1 MKNIPQRLSDIREL
15 LAQHKLEA
23 YIVPSNDPHF
33 SEYVA
38 DRWKCREWLSGFN
51 GSAGTLLVTTTSAAL
66 WTDSR
71 YFIQA
76 EEQLKGS
83 GIELMRMGL
92 PGVPSIEQYIKD
104 TLESGSVVGVDGRLF
119 SVSEFERLS
128 EAIAPNKLKIAGD
141 LVNPIWSDRPEMPQ
155 SKAFLV
161 PENVSGMSTANKLQ
175 QLIKAAHLHKNHI
188 MLLSA
193 LDEVAWLF
201 NIRGADIAYN
211 PLALAYGAVCYD
223 KAFLFIDTSK
233 LSAEEVKNLEA
244 SGVQVKAYTDFEAFV
259 ERIDITQNVIINP
272 RKTNILIRQK
282 LQQRSVNIVEDRDAN
297 GTATSLKA
305 VKNEVE
311 IAGFRHAMELDGVA
325 LVRFYMWL
333 EENLGKEP
341 ITELSIAE
349 KQRELRAMSDEFV
362 GESFGTIAGY
372 KANGALPH
380 YSATEAS
387 NAEVKSEG
395 FLLIDSGGQ
404 YKTGTTDITRTVHLS
419 TPTQQEKIDYTLV
432 LKGHIALAMA
442 VFPAGTRG
450 SQLDIL
456 ARGPMMQHC
465 INYGHG
471 TGHGVGHFL
480 NVHEGPQS
488 IRIQENPVTLKPG
501 MVTSNEPALYRPGQY
516 GIRTENLILCV
527 PYVTNEFGAFE
538 RFETITLCPIDTTPV
553 EKSMLSTEEVAWLN
567 SYHTMVFERLSTYLN
582 DKEKAWLKVKTQAI

>member
-1 MKNIPQRLSDIREL
+1 MKNIPQRLSDIRSL
-15 LAQHKLEA
+15 MAQHKLEA

-38 DRWKCREWLSGFN
+38 DRWKCREWLSGFT
-51 GSAGTLLVTTTSAAL
+51 GSAGTLVVTTTSAAL

-83 GIELMRMGL
+83 GIELMRMGM

-104 TLESGSVVGVDGRLF
+104 TLEAGSAVGVDGRLF

-128 EAIAPNKLKIAGD
+128 GGIAPSRLKVAGD
-141 LVNPIWSDRPEMPQ
+141 LINPIWSDRPEIPKE
-155 SKAFLV
+155 KAFLL
-161 PENVSGMSTANKLQ
+161 PENVSGMSTASKLQ
-175 QLIKAAHLHKNHI
+175 QLVKSAHIHKDDI

-211 PLALAYGAVCYD
+211 PLALAYAAVYFD
-223 KAFLFIDTSK
+223 KAVLFVDVEK
-233 LSAEEVKNLEA
+233 LSEDDQKALTG
-244 SGVQVKAYTDFEAFV
+244 SGVHARPYEEFEAFV
-259 ERIDITQNVIINP
+259 ERIDITRNVIINP
-272 RKTNILIRQK
+272 RKTNILVRQK
-282 LQQRSVNIVEDRDAN
+282 LQQRSVNIVEDIDSN
-297 GTATSLKA
+297 GTVTSLKA

-311 IAGFRHAMELDGVA
+311 AAGFRHAMELDGVA
-325 LVRFYMWL
+325 LVRFYIWL
-333 EENLGKEP
+333 EENLGKET
-341 ITELSIAE
+341 ITELSIAD
-349 KQRELRAMSDEFV
+349 KQRELRAMSDEFM

-372 KANGALPH
+372 RCNGALPH

-387 NAEVKSEG
+387 NAEVKREG

-404 YKTGTTDITRTVHLS
+404 YRTGTTDITRTVHLS

-442 VFPAGTRG
+442 VFPSGTRG

-488 IRIQENPVTLKPG
+488 IRMQENPVTLKPG
-501 MVTSNEPALYRPGQY
+501 MVTSNEPALYRPGLY
-516 GIRTENLILCV
+516 GIRTENLILCE
-527 PYVTNEFGAFE
+527 PYITNEFGSFE
-538 RFETITLCPIDTTPV
+538 RFETITLCPIDTTPI
-553 EKSMLSTEEVAWLN
+553 EKSMLSADEVAWLN
-567 SYHTMVFERLSTYLN
+567 GYHQTVFEKLSPYLN
-582 DKEKAWLKVKTQAI
+582 EKETAWIKVKTAAI

>member
-1 MKNIPQRLSDIREL
+1 M
-15 LAQHKLEA
+15 
-23 YIVPSNDPHF
+23 
-33 SEYVA
+33 
-38 DRWKCREWLSGFN
+38 
-51 GSAGTLLVTTTSAAL
+51 
-66 WTDSR
+66 
-71 YFIQA
+71 
-76 EEQLKGS
+76 
-83 GIELMRMGL
+83 
-92 PGVPSIEQYIKD
+92 
-104 TLESGSVVGVDGRLF
+104 
-119 SVSEFERLS
+119 
-128 EAIAPNKLKIAGD
+128 
-141 LVNPIWSDRPEMPQ
+141 
-155 SKAFLV
+155 
-161 PENVSGMSTANKLQ
+161 
-175 QLIKAAHLHKNHI
+175 
-188 MLLSA
+188 
-193 LDEVAWLF
+193 
-201 NIRGADIAYN
+201 
-211 PLALAYGAVCYD
+211 
-223 KAFLFIDTSK
+223 
-233 LSAEEVKNLEA
+233 
-244 SGVQVKAYTDFEAFV
+244 
-259 ERIDITQNVIINP
+259 IINP

-305 VKNEVE
+305 VKNELE

>member
-1 MKNIPQRLSDIREL
+1 MKDIPQRLSDIRSL
-15 LAQHKLEA
+15 LAKHKLEA

-38 DRWKCREWLSGFN
+38 DRWKCREWLSGFT
-51 GSAGTLLVTTTSAAL
+51 GSAGTLVVTTAAAAL

-76 EEQLKGS
+76 EEQLRGS
-83 GIELMRMGL
+83 GIELMRMGM
-92 PGVPSIEQYIKD
+92 PGVPTLEQYIKD
-104 TLESGSVVGVDGRLF
+104 IMEPGSAVGVDGRLF
-119 SVSEFERLS
+119 SVNEFERLS
-128 EAIAPNKLKIAGD
+128 AAIAPNKLKVAAD
-141 LVNPIWSDRPEMPQ
+141 LIDPIWSDRPAMPKG
-155 SKAFLV
+155 KAFLL
-161 PENVSGMSTANKLQ
+161 PEKISGMSTSNKLV
-175 QLIKAAHLHKNHI
+175 QLIKAAHIHKDDI

-201 NIRGADIAYN
+201 NIRGADIDYN
-211 PLALAYGAVCYD
+211 PLTLAYAAVYYD
-223 KAFLFIDTSK
+223 KAVLFIDTEK
-233 LSAEEVKNLEA
+233 LSEEDQKTLTSSSIHLRPYDE
-244 SGVQVKAYTDFEAFV
+244 FEAFV
-259 ERIDITQNVIINP
+259 ERIDITRNVIINP
-272 RKTNILIRQK
+272 RKTNILVRQK
-282 LQQRSVNIVEDRDAN
+282 LQHRSVNVIEDRDIN
-297 GTATSLKA
+297 GTVSSLKA
-305 VKNEVE
+305 VKNETE
-311 IAGFRHAMELDGVA
+311 AAGFRHAMELDGVA

-333 EENLGKEP
+333 EENLGKET
-341 ITELSIAE
+341 ITELSIAD
-349 KQRELRAMSDEFV
+349 KLKELRAMSPEFM

-387 NAEVKSEG
+387 NAEIKREG

-419 TPTQQEKIDYTLV
+419 KPSEQEKIDYTLV
-432 LKGHIALAMA
+432 LKGHIALSMA

-488 IRIQENPVTLKPG
+488 IRMQENPVTMKPG
-501 MVTSNEPALYRPGQY
+501 MVTSNEPALYRPGMY
-516 GIRTENLILCV
+516 GIRTENLILGV
-527 PYVTNEFGAFE
+527 PYLTNEFGTFE
-538 RFETITLCPIDTTPV
+538 RFETITLCPIDTIAI
-553 EKSMLSTEEVAWLN
+553 EKSMLSSGEIEWFN
-567 SYHTMVFERLSTYLN
+567 DYHRMVFERLSPYLN
-582 DKEKAWLKVKTQAI
+582 EQEQQWLKEKTAAI